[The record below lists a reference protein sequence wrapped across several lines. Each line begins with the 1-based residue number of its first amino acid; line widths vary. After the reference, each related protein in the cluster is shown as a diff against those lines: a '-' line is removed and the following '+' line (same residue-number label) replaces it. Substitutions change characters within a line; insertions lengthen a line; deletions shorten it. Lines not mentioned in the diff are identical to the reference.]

1 MPMQRKFFFLSWVLI
16 ALMTIDPLMAQ
27 SRPPD
32 LQIVFAQSDEALQH
46 ARQRITRDAVTQEGG
61 KSLLFV
67 RPPKVAA
74 DAFPNGKSTT
84 TSTPSPGTISPGKAS
99 AAVVMLLIAAGAA
112 AVTIL
117 ALSLGGNDKP
127 KGPPATI
134 LAAGT
139 PRVSSPPNP

>member
-1 MPMQRKFFFLSWVLI
+1 MQRKFFSLSWVLI
-16 ALMTIDPLMAQ
+16 ASMMVEPIMAQ

-46 ARQRITRDAVTQEGG
+46 ARQRITRDAVVQEGG
-61 KSLLFV
+61 KSVLFV

-74 DAFPNGKSTT
+74 DAFPNGKPATT
-84 TSTPSPGTISPGKAS
+84 ATPSPGTISPGKAS
-99 AAVVMLLIAAGAA
+99 AAVVVLLIAAGAA

-134 LAAGT
+134 LAAG
-139 PRVSSPPNP
+139 PPQVSAPPNP